1 MLYLWDRVDLLTV
14 FLDRK
19 VRETIMYQKTEEEL
33 VRQHNILVKAMMTVE
48 TQEGWEILNDKTIEI
63 ERELQERRDF
73 KDIHALF

>member
-1 MLYLWDRVDLLTV
+1 
-14 FLDRK
+14 
-19 VRETIMYQKTEEEL
+19 MYQKTEEEL